1 MHKRLPLHGVLIA
14 VAAASALVL
23 TVVKKNHEGVVG
35 FSFESKPVF
44 AQPGAPVQAKHNL
57 TELKVFNLTLLRIKE
72 SYVEPQRIDP
82 KEMLF
87 QALDS
92 VQLNI
97 PEVLVESDPSRDSLT
112 VVVNDKRETFSTSD
126 VDSPWRLAGKLK
138 KIFAFVQANMNPGA
152 DLAQVEY
159 AAVNGMLETLDP
171 HSVLMDPEAARELDV
186 SVGGKF
192 GGLGIVIRMV
202 DRKLTVIRPIK
213 NTPAFDAGIK
223 AGDHIVK
230 IDNQSTDVLTSDE
243 AVDRMRG
250 TPSTPVTLWVQ
261 RKGESS
267 LLRFDITRALIAVES
282 VQSKMLDKNVGII
295 KIKNFQ
301 GSTAAETETALNAL
315 KAEGARA
322 IILDLRWNPG
332 GLLDQAVEVGD
343 LFVDEGTIVTT
354 VKGGHRKPRRASRGE
369 GETSLPVA
377 VLVNSG
383 SASASEIVAG
393 ALKNLDR
400 AMIIGTRTFGK
411 GSVQQLYRSEEDG
424 TMLKLT
430 VEQYLT
436 PGDRSIQGVGIV
448 PDVALQRMYVPEK
461 NDSPSDVVRLLAP
474 TRSWGEKDLDAHLTS
489 TYAKDDDKPAYELS
503 FLFEKPKTAA
513 AAAATPGAPTP
524 EEEEAAVDDDIVV
537 DWETGLARDLI
548 AGQTANTRPA
558 LVKAAKSII
567 AKKRAEEDKKLAD
580 ALAKLSVDWSAPSGT
595 EPAAK
600 LTANVTM
607 TPSGSVVPGSTVTLT
622 GTVKNEG
629 TGPAYRVHARA
640 HADDQVFDDAELVF
654 GKIPAGETRTF
665 TTRVEIPKDAIAR
678 VDRISFDLKEAR
690 GATATVAPLE
700 AAVQAAA
707 RPTFAYSHH
716 LIDEGNGDGLL
727 QRREKH
733 RLQVMIKN
741 TGSGTAPETTAI
753 LRNASGDGVQL
764 ASSRMEVGALA
775 PGATKTIEFSFTV
788 QPDLKPDEVVIE
800 LMIYDGQLGAQAGE
814 KLKFPVLKT
823 GGAVAAAG
831 GVVEARSDI
840 DAREGASADA
850 SVVARIKKGARFK
863 RLGTIGPFT
872 KIELDSTPAFVS
884 SSSLSSTSGKPGN
897 LPAVT
902 FYQVTPPAVAL
913 DLKSFQTAGDK
924 FTLTGVVN
932 DETKVEDLQIFVS
945 NSGAK
950 IETRKVFYKSNRGA
964 AKPGALPFSVDI
976 PVWPGSNFITVVAR
990 ENTDV
995 RTMQSVVIFRE
1006 PVKTAAAKP

>member
-1 MHKRLPLHGVLIA
+1 MHKRLPLHGVLVT
-14 VAAASALVL
+14 VAAVSALVL
-23 TVVKKNHEGVVG
+23 TVVKKSHEGVVG
-35 FSFESKPVF
+35 FSFESKEVR
-44 AQPGAPVQAKHNL
+44 AQPGTPAQAKHDL
-57 TELKVFNLTLLRIKE
+57 KELKVFNLTLLRIKE
-72 SYVEPQRIDP
+72 SYVEPGRIDP
-82 KEMLF
+82 KGMLF
-87 QALDS
+87 EALDS

-97 PEVLVESDPSRDSLT
+97 PEVLVEPDEARDALT
-112 VVVNDKRETFSTSD
+112 VVVNDKRETFSTAH
-126 VDSPWRLAGKLK
+126 VDSPWRLAGQLK
-138 KIFAFVQANMNPGA
+138 KIFGFVEANMNPGA

-192 GGLGIVIRMV
+192 GGLGIVIRMI
-202 DRKLTVIRPIK
+202 DRKLMVIRPIK
-213 NTPAFDAGIK
+213 NTPASNAGIK

-230 IDNQSTDVLTSDE
+230 IDHQSTDVLTSDE

-250 TPSTPVTLWVQ
+250 TPSTSVTLWVQ
-261 RKGESS
+261 RKGEAS
-267 LLRFDITRALIAVES
+267 LLRFDLTRALIAVES
-282 VQSKMLDKNVGII
+282 VQSKMLDKGVGII

-301 GSTAAETETALNAL
+301 GSTAAETEQALNAL
-315 KAEGARA
+315 RAEGAKG

-332 GLLDQAVEVGD
+332 GLLEQAVEVSD
-343 LFVDEGTIVTT
+343 LFVDEGTLVTT
-354 VKGGHRKPRRASRGE
+354 VKGGHRKPRRASRGD

-377 VLVNSG
+377 VLVNAG

-400 AMIIGTRTFGK
+400 AIIVGTRTFGK
-411 GSVQQLYRSEEDG
+411 GSVQQLYRSEDDG

-448 PDVALQRMYVPEK
+448 PDVALQRMYVPDK
-461 NDSPSDVVRLLAP
+461 NDAPADVVRLLAP

-489 TYAKDDDKPAYELS
+489 TYAKDDDKPTHEVS
-503 FLFEKPKTAA
+503 FLFEKPKDKDKT
-513 AAAATPGAPTP
+513 TSGVLTP
-524 EEEEAAVDDDIVV
+524 EEEEAAADDDIVV

-558 LVKAAKSII
+558 LVKSAKSIV
-567 AKKRAEEDKKLAD
+567 AKRRVEEDRKLAD
-580 ALAKLSVDWSAPSGT
+580 ALAKLSVDWAPPAAG
-595 EPAAK
+595 EPPAK
-600 LTANVTM
+600 LTASVSIS
-607 TPSGSVVPGSTVTLT
+607 PSGAVAPGSIVTLT
-622 GTVKNEG
+622 GTVKNDG
-629 TGPAYRVHARA
+629 AGPAYRVHARA

-654 GKIPAGETRTF
+654 GKIPPGETRTF

-690 GATATVAPLE
+690 GATATITPIE
-700 AAVQAAA
+700 ATIQAAA

-733 RLQVMIKN
+733 RMRVMIKN
-741 TGSGTAPETTAI
+741 TGAGAAPETTAI

-764 ASSRMEVGALA
+764 ASSRMELGALA
-775 PGATKTIEFSFTV
+775 PGATKTVEFAFTV
-788 QPDLKPDEVVIE
+788 QPDLRPDEAVIE
-800 LMIYDGQLGAQAGE
+800 LLIYDAQLGAQSGE
-814 KLKFPVLKT
+814 KLKFPVLRS
-823 GGAVAAAG
+823 GGSVAAAG
-831 GVVEARSDI
+831 GVVEAKADL

-850 SVVARIKKGARFK
+850 AIVARLKKGARFK

-872 KIELDSTPAFVS
+872 KVELDGGVPAFVAS
-884 SSSLSSTSGKPGN
+884 TSLAASSGKPGN
-897 LPAVT
+897 LPAIT
-902 FYQVTPPAVAL
+902 HYQVTPPAVAL
-913 DLKSFQTAGDK
+913 EMSTFQTAGEK
-924 FTLTGVVN
+924 FKLTGTVT

-950 IETRKVFYKSNRGA
+950 METRKVFYKSNRGA
-964 AKPGALPFSVDI
+964 AKAGSLPFSVDV
-976 PVWPGSNFITVVAR
+976 PVWPGSNHVTIVAR

-995 RTMQSVVIFRE
+995 RTIQSVVIFRE
-1006 PVKTAAAKP
+1006 PVKTAAAAP

>member
-1 MHKRLPLHGVLIA
+1 MQKRLPLHGVLIA

-23 TVVKKNHEGVVG
+23 TVVKKSHEGVVG
-35 FSFESKPVF
+35 FSFESKPVW
-44 AQPGAPVQAKHNL
+44 AQPGTPAQAKHNL

-72 SYVEPQRIDP
+72 SYVEPGRIDP

-87 QALDS
+87 EALDS

-97 PEVLVESDPSRDSLT
+97 PEVLVEPDEARDSLT
-112 VVVNDKRETFSTSD
+112 VVVNDKRETFSTAD
-126 VDSPWRLAGKLK
+126 VDSPWRLAGRLK
-138 KIFAFVQANMNPGA
+138 KIFAFVEQNMNPGA

-213 NTPAFDAGIK
+213 NTPASNAGIK
-223 AGDHIVK
+223 SGDHIVK

-250 TPSTPVTLWVQ
+250 TPSTTVTLWVA

-267 LLRFDITRALIAVES
+267 LLRFDLTRALIAVES
-282 VQSKMLDKNVGII
+282 VQYKMLDKGVGII

-301 GSTAAETETALNAL
+301 GSTAAETEQALNAL
-315 KAEGARA
+315 KAEGARG

-332 GLLDQAVEVGD
+332 GLLEQAVEVSD
-343 LFVDEGTIVTT
+343 LFVDEGTLVTT
-354 VKGGHRKPRRASRGE
+354 VKGGHRKPRRASRGD
-369 GETSLPVA
+369 GETSMPVA
-377 VLVNSG
+377 VLVNTG

-400 AMIIGTRTFGK
+400 AIIVGTRTFGK
-411 GSVQQLYRSEEDG
+411 GSVQQLYRSEDDG

-461 NDSPSDVVRLLAP
+461 NDAPADVVRLLAP

-489 TYAKDDDKPAYELS
+489 TYAKDDDKPTYELS
-503 FLFEKPKTAA
+503 FLFEKPKDKDKSAVM
-513 AAAATPGAPTP
+513 TP
-524 EEEEAAVDDDIVV
+524 EEEEAASDDDIVV
-537 DWETGLARDLI
+537 DWETGLTRDLI

-558 LVKAAKSII
+558 LVKAAKAIV
-567 AKKRAEEDKKLAD
+567 AKKRVEEDKKLAD
-580 ALAKLSVDWSAPSGT
+580 ALTKLSVDWSAPGT
-595 EPAAK
+595 GEPPAK
-600 LTANVTM
+600 LSATM
-607 TPSGSVVPGSTVTLT
+607 SMSPAGPVAPGAIVTLT

-629 TGPAYRVHARA
+629 AGPAYRVHARA

-654 GKIPAGETRTF
+654 GKIPAGESRTF
-665 TTRVEIPKDAIAR
+665 TARVEMPKDAIAR

-690 GATATVAPLE
+690 GATANVTPLE
-700 AAVQAAA
+700 VAIEAAA
-707 RPTFAYSHH
+707 RPTFSYSHH

-733 RLQVMIKN
+733 RMKVMIKN
-741 TGSGTAPETTAI
+741 TGTGAAPEATAI

-764 ASSRMEVGALA
+764 SSSRMEVGALA
-775 PGATKTIEFSFTV
+775 PGATKAIEFAFTV

-800 LMIYDGQLGAQAGE
+800 LMIYDGQLGAQSGE
-814 KLKFPVLKT
+814 KLKFPVLT
-823 GGAVAAAG
+823 SGGSVAAAG
-831 GVVEARSDI
+831 GVVEAKADI

-850 SVVARIKKGARFK
+850 AVVARLKKGARFK

-872 KIELDSTPAFVS
+872 KIELEGAPAFVA
-884 SSSLSSTSGKPGN
+884 SSSLASSSGKPGN

-902 FYQVTPPAVAL
+902 YYQVTPPAVAL
-913 DLKSFQTAGDK
+913 SLTSFQTAGDK
-924 FTLTGVVN
+924 FKLTGTVS
-932 DETKVEDLQIFVS
+932 DETKVEDIQIFVS

-950 IETRKVFYKSNRGA
+950 METRKVFYKSNRGSS
-964 AKPGALPFSVDI
+964 KPGTLPFAVDV
-976 PVWPGSNFITVVAR
+976 PVSPGSNHITIVAR
-990 ENTDV
+990 ENSEV
-995 RTMQSVVIFRE
+995 RTIQSLVIFRE
-1006 PVKTAAAKP
+1006 PVKTAAAAP

>member
-1 MHKRLPLHGVLIA
+1 MHKRLPLHGVLVT
-14 VAAASALVL
+14 VAAVSALVL
-23 TVVKKNHEGVVG
+23 TVVKKSHEGVVG
-35 FSFESKPVF
+35 FSFESKPAL
-44 AQPGAPVQAKHNL
+44 AQPGTPVQAKHNL

-72 SYVEPQRIDP
+72 SYVEPGRIDP

-97 PEVLVESDPSRDSLT
+97 PEVLVEPDEARDSLT
-112 VVVNDKRETFSTSD
+112 VVVNDKRETFSTAD
-126 VDSPWRLAGKLK
+126 VDSPWRLAGRLK
-138 KIFAFVQANMNPGA
+138 KIFSFVETNMNPGA

-192 GGLGIVIRMV
+192 GGLGIVIRMI

-230 IDNQSTDVLTSDE
+230 IDHQSTDVLTSDE

-250 TPSTPVTLWVQ
+250 TPSTTVTLWVA

-267 LLRFDITRALIAVES
+267 LLRFDLTRALIAVES
-282 VQSKMLDKNVGII
+282 VQYKLLDKGVGII

-301 GSTAAETETALNAL
+301 GSTASETEQAVTAL

-322 IILDLRWNPG
+322 FILDLRWNPG
-332 GLLDQAVEVGD
+332 GLLEQAVEVSD
-343 LFVDEGTIVTT
+343 LFVDEGTLVTT
-354 VKGGHRKPRRASRGE
+354 VKGGHRKPRRASRGD
-369 GETSLPVA
+369 GETTLPVA

-400 AMIIGTRTFGK
+400 ALIVGTRTFGK
-411 GSVQQLYRSEEDG
+411 GSVQQLYRSEDDG

-461 NDSPSDVVRLLAP
+461 NDAPADVVRLLAP

-503 FLFEKPKTAA
+503 FLFEKPKDKPAGT
-513 AAAATPGAPTP
+513 APTP
-524 EEEEAAVDDDIVV
+524 EEEEAAADDDIVV
-537 DWETGLARDLI
+537 DWETGLARDLL

-558 LVKAAKSII
+558 LVKAAKAIV
-567 AKKRAEEDKKLAD
+567 AKKRVEEDKKLAD
-580 ALAKLSVDWSAPSGT
+580 ALAKLAVDWSAPGT
-595 EPAAK
+595 GEPAAK
-600 LTANVTM
+600 LTATVSMSPTG
-607 TPSGSVVPGSTVTLT
+607 PVAPGSIVTLT
-622 GTVKNEG
+622 GTVKNDG
-629 TGPAYRVHARA
+629 AGPAYRVHARA

-654 GKIPAGETRTF
+654 GKIPAGESRQF
-665 TTRVEIPKDAIAR
+665 VTRVEIPKDAIAR

-690 GATATVAPLE
+690 GATANVTPIEATLE
-700 AAVQAAA
+700 AAA
-707 RPTFAYSHH
+707 RPTFSYSHH

-733 RLQVMIKN
+733 RMKVMIKN
-741 TGSGTAPETTAI
+741 TGAGAAPETTAI

-775 PGATKTIEFSFTV
+775 PGATKSIEFSFTV

-800 LMIYDGQLGAQAGE
+800 LMIYDAQLGAQAGE
-814 KLKFPVLKT
+814 KLKFPVLSS
-823 GGAVAAAG
+823 GGSVAAAG
-831 GVVEARSDI
+831 GVVEAKGDL

-850 SVVARIKKGARFK
+850 AIVARIKKGARFK

-872 KIELDSTPAFVS
+872 KIELDGAPAFVASASLGS
-884 SSSLSSTSGKPGN
+884 SGGKPGN

-902 FYQVTPPAVAL
+902 YYQVTPPAVAL
-913 DLKSFQTAGDK
+913 ELSTFQTAADK
-924 FTLTGVVN
+924 FKLTGTVI
-932 DETKVEDLQIFVS
+932 DETKVEDVQIFVS

-950 IETRKVFYKSNRGA
+950 METRKVFYKSNRGVS
-964 AKPGALPFSVDI
+964 KPGTLPFVVDV
-976 PVWPGSNFITVVAR
+976 PVWPGSNHITIVAR

-995 RTMQSVVIFRE
+995 RTIQSVVIFRE
-1006 PVKTAAAKP
+1006 PVKTAAATP